1 MENSALGDLDVAS
14 ESTIEERLA
23 LAEQR
28 LESVSRKR
36 RDFWDMFEIFA
47 KLLIPASITL
57 AGYLFSEAAKQA
69 EITSSEH
76 IAAQQQ
82 AISQIQARVGQAQL
96 VSTFMEALL
105 SSDKPQRQRLAI
117 EAVLVALPEDG
128 PRLVAIVSQD
138 KSSPQIQAAAQLSL
152 DQRRSRLIQDCFSN
166 DKPTRIKATT
176 ELVQGWQ
183 TDEKLIPELLAAIR
197 QNISNA
203 SGVINSLVIL
213 ENVSARL
220 LGAHRDEVNSI
231 LNAVRSAGPQTA
243 SHVHQVELRLPS
255 P

>member
-1 MENSALGDLDVAS
+1 M
-14 ESTIEERLA
+14 STIEERLA
-23 LAEQR
+23 VAEKR
-28 LESVSRKR
+28 LEEVSQKR
-36 RDFWDMFEIFA
+36 RDAWDILEMLA
-47 KLLIPASITL
+47 KLLIPASITF
-57 AGYLFSEAAKQA
+57 AGYLYSEGAKQA
-69 EITSSEH
+69 EIDSTEH

-82 AISQIQARVGQAQL
+82 ALTQIQARVGQAQL
-96 VSTFMEALL
+96 VSTFMDALL

-138 KSSPQIQAAAQLSL
+138 KSSPQIQAAALSSL
-152 DQRRSRLIQDCFSN
+152 DQRRSRLIQDSFSN

-183 TDEKLIPELLAAIR
+183 TDQKLVPELVTVAR
-197 QNISNA
+197 QNIANA

-213 ENVSARL
+213 ENVS
-220 LGAHRDEVNSI
+220 LGVLAAHQDEVKGL

-243 SHVHQVELRLPS
+243 MHVRQVELRLPS
-255 P
+255 Q